1 MDMIP
6 ARFAPILQE
15 MEPLAARFREAG
27 HRLFLVGGTVRDLLV
42 GSADANTDFSTID
55 FDATTT
61 ATPEDI
67 KRIVS
72 PIADALWTQGERFGT
87 IGLKIGDRTYEI
99 TTHRAEAYSPDSRK
113 PEVQFATDI
122 DVDLSRRDFTI
133 NAMALEITSAT
144 PTLVDPFGGAAD
156 LMTGVLRTPLSPEE
170 SFSDDPLRML
180 RAARFIS
187 QLDVTP
193 EPALVEAVIAMAD
206 RLTIV

>member
-1 MDMIP
+1 MRKLYDVK
-6 ARFAPILQE
+6 
-15 MEPLAARFREAG
+15 G
-27 HRLFLVGGTVRDLLV
+27 DLKLRNAELIWAK
-42 GSADANTDFSTID
+42 G
-55 FDATTT
+55 AT
-61 ATPEDI
+61 AI
-67 KRIVS
+67 
-72 PIADALWTQGERFGT
+72 
-87 IGLKIGDRTYEI
+87 
-99 TTHRAEAYSPDSRK
+99 
-113 PEVQFATDI
+113 TDI

-193 EPALVEAVIAMAD
+193 
-206 RLTIV
+206 